1 MTRAARIIAL
11 AKAVTAAEAAAQGF
25 VDAETSELSQLD
37 KRELEQLVALADDL
51 ATKARAVALAGAL
64 LADSTCVLC
73 AAHYGPTDQAHGV
86 CDEGRPLASPHRVR

>member
-1 MTRAARIIAL
+1 MRPARIIAL

-51 ATKARAVALAGAL
+51 ATKARTVALAGAAL
-64 LADSTCVLC
+64 LADST
-73 AAHYGPTDQAHGV
+73 
-86 CDEGRPLASPHRVR
+86 